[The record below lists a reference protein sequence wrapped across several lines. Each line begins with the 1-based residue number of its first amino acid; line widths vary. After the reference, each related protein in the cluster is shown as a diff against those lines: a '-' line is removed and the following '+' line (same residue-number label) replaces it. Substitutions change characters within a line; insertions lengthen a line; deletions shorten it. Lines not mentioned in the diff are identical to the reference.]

1 MKILLIGILALL
13 GWSALST
20 HIYVCN
26 IKGLCADPLFMQVTQ
41 VSQNDP
47 ITADTSKKSLIPEK
61 LSIPETLIIHF
72 AFDKSEFHPDAQIE
86 KYLSESKAYLN
97 QNSKAM
103 LSITGFADAIGSD
116 EYNQAL
122 GYRRAQSMQSYFQGR
137 GMLADRIITG
147 SRGEKDP
154 LDDNNSSSGRANN
167 RRTQITIKN

>member
-1 MKILLIGILALL
+1 MKTILIGILALL

-26 IKGLCADPLFMQVTQ
+26 IKGLCADQLFMQRTP

-47 ITADTSKKSLIPEK
+47 ITADTSAKSLIPEK
-61 LSIPETLIIHF
+61 LSIPETVIIHF
-72 AFDKSEFHPDAQIE
+72 AFDKSEFHPDTRIE

-97 QNSKAM
+97 QNSKAI
-103 LSITGFADAIGSD
+103 LSITGFTDAIGSD

-122 GYRRAQSMQSYFQGR
+122 GYRRAQSMQSYFEGR
-137 GMLADRIITG
+137 GMLAGKILIS
-147 SRGEKDP
+147 SRGKNDP

-167 RRTQITIKN
+167 RRAQITIKN